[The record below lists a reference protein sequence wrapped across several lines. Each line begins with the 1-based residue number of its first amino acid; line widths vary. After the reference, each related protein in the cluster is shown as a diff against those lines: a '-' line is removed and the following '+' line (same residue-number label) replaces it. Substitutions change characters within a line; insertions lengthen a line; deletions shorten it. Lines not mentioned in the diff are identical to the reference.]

1 MWEGLFESL
10 QADEVDVLLGDFVA
24 LGLFDALDVEAE
36 GNVIHDRLPWE
47 EGILLE
53 DDASVRSGARDR
65 FAVQEDLPRIGHDDS
80 GHAVEQGGLAGLPR
94 PQHHQKLV
102 LLDLQRDVVQNVDS
116 VLFGDEALG
125 DVPALDFYVR
135 SLRHGQ
141 TTLSNR
147 LRITASEAPMMPM
160 MIMPTMIMGGLYMS
174 MPWMIR

>member
-1 MWEGLFESL
+1 MTVFHGKRAYCWKTT
-10 QADEVDVLLGDFVA
+10 
-24 LGLFDALDVEAE
+24 
-36 GNVIHDRLPWE
+36 P
-47 EGILLE
+47 
-53 DDASVRSGARDR
+53 RSGPGP
-65 FAVQEDLPRIGHDDS
+65 VIVLPSKRICPAS
-80 GHAVEQGGLAGLPR
+80 GMMIPAMQLSRVVLPDC
-94 PQHHQKLV
+94 PGPSHQKLV